1 MSQRVEL
8 FLECCGLVLAGDAAL
23 IALLREQGFACT
35 EGEWRFTLPALHAW
49 LTGRLQGAEQVPYA
63 QFCQEL
69 FASEINPH
77 LRQQGAEIAI
87 ADNRGKISLSLYCL
101 RRLPV

>member
-1 MSQRVEL
+1 M
-8 FLECCGLVLAGDAAL
+8 AGDVAFIQAL
-23 IALLREQGFACT
+23 QEQGFACA
-35 EGEWRFTLPALHAW
+35 EDEWRFSLPALHAW
-49 LTGRLQGAEQVPYA
+49 LTERLPGAAAVSYA

-69 FASEINPH
+69 FASEINQR

-101 RRLPV
+101 RRLPA

>member
-1 MSQRVEL
+1 MSQRVEV
-8 FLECCGLVLAGDAAL
+8 FLQCCNLLLAGDTSFVTRL
-23 IALLREQGFACT
+23 QKQGFVCA
-35 EGEWRFTLPALHAW
+35 EGEWLFTLPTLHAW
-49 LTGRLQGAEQVPYA
+49 LMDPLQRAEQVPYA

-69 FASEINPH
+69 FASDINQR

-101 RRLPV
+101 RRLPA

>member
-1 MSQRVEL
+1 MSQRVEA
-8 FLECCGLVLAGDAAL
+8 FLECCGLVLAGDAAF
-23 IALLREQGFACT
+23 IARLREQSFTCA

-69 FASEINPH
+69 FASDINQR
-77 LRQQGAEIAI
+77 LREQGAQIAI

-101 RRLPV
+101 RRLPA